1 MGSLNSAIIATFFVS
16 GKDIR
21 DFGSK
26 NAGLTNV
33 YRCFG
38 KTAAALTL
46 AFDFL
51 KGILVILASHLPFM
65 IGILSDAEYD
75 TLTVSMIA
83 ALFAVIGHSFPIF
96 YGFKGGK
103 GILIAAVCMLL
114 IDPVV
119 FVFEAVVFFSTVGI
133 TRYIS
138 LGSIACCAGYPI
150 FTLLWQTLS
159 VKLFD
164 SDYRQIAVH
173 VVLALLIGILC
184 FLRHLPNVKRL
195 INHEENKFSIR
206 KD

>member
-1 MGSLNSAIIATFFVS
+1 MGSLNSAIITTFFIS

-46 AFDFL
+46 LFDLL
-51 KGILVILASHLPFM
+51 KGFLVVLAARLPF
-65 IGILSDAEYD
+65 ITGILSKDDYD
-75 TLTVSMIA
+75 VLSICLLA
-83 ALFAVIGHSFPIF
+83 ALCAIIGHSYPVF

-103 GILIAAVCMLL
+103 GILIAAVCMLAT
-114 IDPVV
+114 DPVV
-119 FVFEAVVFFSTVGI
+119 FLCEFIVFISVVAIS
-133 TRYIS
+133 RYIS
-138 LGSIACCAGYPI
+138 LGSIACCVGYPV
-150 FTLLWQTLS
+150 FTFLWQ
-159 VKLFD
+159 
-164 SDYRQIAVH
+164 
-173 VVLALLIGILC
+173 ALLAPVFGLQYENIVLHVIITALAGIFC

-195 INHEENKFSIR
+195 INHEENKFKIR